1 MRRAMAVNNRKHGCG
16 LFSENFRDLRMIGL
30 TATVLYVI
38 YEIIMVMGIEISNIN
53 DGHDFA
59 SLSAKDFFTPFF
71 ILVLLI
77 APMMMVVS
85 FRYMSKRNMSDFI
98 FALPYKRVTMF
109 FLRTAAV
116 FTWTIIILCS
126 SFLTAFVCSELCS
139 HVEIDILGCLAA
151 LGKILVSVLLVVGGF
166 SLGIT
171 ITGTFLTNIAT
182 SLIIIFVPRL
192 LLIMLVSIVESATP
206 FAPLGEVITR
216 VLSES
221 NVIFQMFSDDDEMI
235 VSIVGI
241 VPTIV
246 EALVYICAATFIYNV
261 RPAETAGR
269 TEIHPAVGVSTRLL
283 LASIPAAAAAGC
295 FTDASEAL
303 GIFMFILA
311 IAVYVVYELMTTKRI
326 KSLVKHLKFM
336 AAIPVFS
343 VLVFLVCNGIAN
355 KVNSYRPDIGRL
367 EYAIVRELPYVLNGV
382 IISND
387 KVIDRD
393 NLELLTKGCVTPD
406 DSFPVE
412 SFQLTVDFFED
423 GHKYTR
429 YVYVGEN
436 TLVQILPELFAGK
449 VEFKYDN
456 LSAELHNIYLYEL
469 TEDET
474 VVLGETFLNEISQD
488 YSLLLD
494 CAIDDDWS
502 KNVAG
507 VYLRVKGQSYYNS
520 SFGVSLKCR
529 DTVAKMKELLSE
541 QPYVVPLKELG
552 TENVVWWIWLLS
564 GDTLYCQTSGSDT
577 EGLLSVLEN
586 YDGNG
591 DAYADTVM
599 LVMATNNTDRICID
613 IFNPTEDELEAI
625 KRLGVV
631 FYE

>member
-1 MRRAMAVNNRKHGCG
+1 MAVNNRKHGCG
-16 LFSENFRDLRMIGL
+16 LFSESFRDLRMIGL

-38 YEIIMVMGIEISNIN
+38 YEIIMVMGIQISNIN

-59 SLSAKDFFTPFF
+59 SLYARDFFTPFF

-77 APMMMVVS
+77 VPMMMVVS

-98 FALPYKRVTMF
+98 FALPYKRGFVF
-109 FLRTAAV
+109 FARIAAV
-116 FTWTIIILCS
+116 LTWTVLILLS
-126 SFLTAFVCSELCS
+126 SFLTALVCSALCG
-139 HVEIDILGCLAA
+139 HVKMDIPGCLAA
-151 LGKILVSVLLVVGGF
+151 SGKILVSVLLVMGGF
-166 SLGIT
+166 ALGIAV
-171 ITGTFLTNIAT
+171 TGTFLTNIAA

-192 LLIMLVSIVESATP
+192 LLILIVSIVESATP

-221 NVIFQMFSDDDEMI
+221 SVIFHMFSDDDEMI

-269 TEIHPAVGVSTRLL
+269 TEIHPAVGVASRLL
-283 LASIPAAAAAGC
+283 LSSVPAAAVAWC

-303 GIFMFILA
+303 GIFMLILA

-326 KSLVKHLKFM
+326 KSLVKHIKFI

-343 VLVFLVCNGIAN
+343 LLVFLVCNGIAN

-367 EYAIVRELPYVLNGV
+367 EYAVVSELPYVLNGV

-393 NLELLTKGCVTPD
+393 NLELLTKGCISPD
-406 DSFPVE
+406 APFPDE
-412 SFQLTVDFFED
+412 AFKMTVDFYED

-449 VEFKYDN
+449 VEFEYDN
-456 LSAELHNIYLYEL
+456 ISAELHNIYLYEL
-469 TEDET
+469 TADET
-474 VVLGETFLNEISQD
+474 AVLSETFFNEISKD
-488 YSLLLD
+488 CELLLD

-502 KNVAG
+502 KNFAEL
-507 VYLRVKGQSYYNS
+507 YLRAKNRPYYSASYGIN
-520 SFGVSLKCR
+520 LKCR
-529 DTVAKMKELLSE
+529 DTVAKMKEILSE

-552 TENVVWWIWLLS
+552 TENVDWWIWLLS
-564 GDTLYCQTSGSDT
+564 GDTLYCVTSGSDT

-599 LVMATNNTDRICID
+599 LVMASDNIDRISID

-625 KRLGVV
+625 KRLGVG
-631 FYE
+631 FYEYE